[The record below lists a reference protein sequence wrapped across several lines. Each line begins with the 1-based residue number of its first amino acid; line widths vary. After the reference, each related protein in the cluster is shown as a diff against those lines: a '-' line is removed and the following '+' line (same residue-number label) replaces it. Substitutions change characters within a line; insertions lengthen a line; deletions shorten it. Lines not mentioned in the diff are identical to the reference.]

1 MALKRI
7 NKELYDLGIDPPS
20 TFSAGPIDDD
30 LFHWQASIIGPSYTS
45 YSGGIFH
52 LDIRFPSDY
61 PFRPPTVKFTT
72 RIYHPNITDNGS
84 IDVDFLRD
92 LWSPAITITK
102 VLSGICSLLS
112 DPNPECDIMPEIS
125 QLYKTD
131 RNRYEATVR
140 EWTRKYASETL

>member
-61 PFRPPTVKFTT
+61 PFRPPTV
-72 RIYHPNITDNGS
+72 N